1 MTDPVLTIC
10 FPDWLEDYLSASPV
24 IFPEVEARM
33 RFVVEL
39 SRLNVRHGGG
49 GPFGAAVFDA
59 NGGLVA
65 PGINLVA
72 SSGCSLLHAE
82 MVALAAAQKV
92 LGRYDISD
100 GGRLRYDL
108 YSSSE
113 PCAMCLG
120 AIPWSGVG
128 GLVCGARDE
137 DVRAIGF
144 DEGAKLTDWVSALTQ
159 RGISVERDLLRTEA
173 RVVLEGYAAAGGLV
187 YNPG

>member
-1 MTDPVLTIC
+1 MTEPVFTIR
-10 FPDWLEDYLSASPV
+10 FPDWLNDFLFGSPAT
-24 IFPEVEARM
+24 FPEVEDRM
-33 RFVVEL
+33 RFVINL
-39 SRLNVRHGGG
+39 SRLNIRHGG
-49 GPFGAAVFDA
+49 GPFGAAVFDS

-82 MVALAAAQKV
+82 MVALAAAQRV
-92 LGRYDISD
+92 LGRYDIGD
-100 GGRLRYDL
+100 GGRFLYEL

-113 PCAMCLG
+113 PCAMCFG

-144 DEGAKLTDWVSALTQ
+144 DEGAKLTDWVSALTR
-159 RGISVERDLLRTEA
+159 RGIHVERDVLRAEA
-173 RVVLEGYAAAGGLV
+173 CAVLGGYAAAGGLV